1 MIERETKEEVFMKSK
16 IRQYREMLLMN
27 GRTLVGFELVF
38 KLLTVLIAVPLFSE
52 AFKLIMKVTGY
63 SYLTLENV
71 ASFILHPVTLLLL
84 VVLMIL
90 MTAYTVFDIATVIII
105 LDQSY
110 QKKKIRI
117 WEAAGMSVRKCRELL
132 RLSSLPLAF
141 LTLFLIPFLNLGMA
155 SGLISTIRIPE
166 FISDHIV
173 KDKVL
178 LPLCMIAV
186 LLLAVLL
193 LRWFYSLHFFILEG
207 ESFQQARKRSSLLG
221 AKKHIRDLA
230 VLFVLQAV
238 LFLAYVLFVLIGILL
253 IVAVNAVL
261 GRFLL
266 IKSIL
271 ASLIWLFIAVSA
283 AIFMALSTPFSYAG
297 ISVLYYTHRQERGE
311 KIHSLKLET
320 SESAR
325 KKHRGLRLLFCG
337 TTAVAL
343 ALAARFT
350 YGLYQ
355 GEYNLNIEYVRTTE
369 VTAHRGASVN
379 YPENTMSAFV
389 GAKELG
395 ADWIELDVQ
404 QTKDGEIIVIHDTNF
419 KRTTGLDR
427 NTWELTYAEVCQL
440 DAGSFF
446 APEFQRERI
455 PLLSEV
461 IAFAG
466 ENHIKLNIE
475 LKPTG
480 HETDF
485 EKSVVDI
492 IREYDYAEEC
502 VVTSQVYRVLENIK
516 SYDPQI
522 RTVYVMSL
530 AYGDITALEAADHFS
545 VEAANVSKELVG
557 RVHRE
562 GKELYAWTVNTKESI
577 GRMAE
582 MNVDNIITDNI
593 ALAKE
598 TIYAGKTSNLISE
611 YIKMLQRIF

>member
-1 MIERETKEEVFMKSK
+1 MKKK

-27 GRTLVGFELVF
+27 RRTLIGFEFVF
-38 KLLTVLIAVPLFSE
+38 KMLTVLIAVPLFSG

-71 ASFILHPVTLLLL
+71 AAFILQPVTLLLL
-84 VVLMIL
+84 IVLIIL
-90 MTAYTVFDIATVIII
+90 MTAYNMFDIATVIII

-110 QKKKIRI
+110 QKKKVRIR
-117 WEAAGMSVRKCRELL
+117 EAVGMSVRRCRELL
-132 RLSSLPLAF
+132 HLSSLPLAF

-155 SGLISTIRIPE
+155 SGLITTIQIPE
-166 FISDHIV
+166 FITDYIL

-178 LPLCMIAV
+178 LPLCVTAV

-193 LRWFYSLHFFILEG
+193 VRWLYSLHFFILEG
-207 ESFQQARKRSSLLG
+207 ESFQQARKHSGLLG
-221 AKKHIRDLA
+221 AGKHIRDLA
-230 VLFVLQAV
+230 ILFVLQAAINI
-238 LFLAYVLFVLIGILL
+238 AYVLFILVGILL

-283 AIFMALSTPFSYAG
+283 AIFMALSIPFSYAG
-297 ISVLYYTHRQERGE
+297 ISVLYYARRQERGE
-311 KIHSLKLET
+311 EIRSLKLE
-320 SESAR
+320 ALKPAG
-325 KKHRGLRLLFCG
+325 KKHRGLRFLLG
-337 TTAVAL
+337 GVAAVAL
-343 ALAARFT
+343 VLAVRFT
-350 YGLYQ
+350 YGLYR

-379 YPENTMSAFV
+379 YPENTMSAFT

-404 QTKDGEIIVIHDTNF
+404 QTEDGEIIVIHDTNF

-427 NTWELTYAEVCQL
+427 NTWELTYAEVSQL

-446 APEFQRERI
+446 APEFQGERI

-466 ENHIKLNIE
+466 ENNIKLNIE

-492 IREYDYAEEC
+492 IREYDFAEEC
-502 VVTSQVYRVLENIK
+502 VVTSQVYQVLENVK

-530 AYGDITALEAADHFS
+530 AYGDITTLEAADHFS

-557 RVHRE
+557 KVHRE
-562 GKELYAWTVNTKESI
+562 GKELYAWTVNTRESI
-577 GRMAE
+577 SRMVE

-593 ALAKE
+593 SLAKE
-598 TIYAGKTSNLISE
+598 TIYAGKTSDLISE
-611 YIKMLQRIF
+611 YIKMLERIF

>member
-1 MIERETKEEVFMKSK
+1 MKKK

-27 GRTLVGFELVF
+27 RRTLVGFEFVF
-38 KLLTVLIAVPLFSE
+38 KLLTALIAVPLFSG

-63 SYLTLENV
+63 RYLTLENV
-71 ASFILHPVTLLLL
+71 AAFLLHPVTLLLL
-84 VVLMIL
+84 IVLIIL
-90 MTAYTVFDIATVIII
+90 MTAYNMFDIATVIII

-110 QKKKIRI
+110 HKKKVRIR
-117 WEAAGMSVRKCRELL
+117 EAVGMSVRRCRELL
-132 RLSSLPLAF
+132 HLSSLPLAF

-155 SGLISTIRIPE
+155 SGLITTIQIPE
-166 FISDHIV
+166 FITDYIL

-178 LPLCMIAV
+178 LPLCVTAV

-193 LRWFYSLHFFILEG
+193 VRWLYSLHFFILEG
-207 ESFQQARKRSSLLG
+207 ESFQQARKHSGLLG
-221 AKKHIRDLA
+221 AGKHIRDLA
-230 VLFVLQAV
+230 VLFVLQAAINI
-238 LFLAYVLFVLIGILL
+238 AYVLFILVGILL

-283 AIFMALSTPFSYAG
+283 AIFMALSIPFSYAG
-297 ISVLYYTHRQERGE
+297 ISVLYYARRQERGE
-311 KIHSLKLET
+311 EIHSFKLE
-320 SESAR
+320 ALKPAG
-325 KKHRGLRLLFCG
+325 KKHRGLRFLLG
-337 TTAVAL
+337 GVAAVAL
-343 ALAARFT
+343 VLAVRFT
-350 YGLYQ
+350 YGLYR

-369 VTAHRGASVN
+369 VTAHRGASVD
-379 YPENTMSAFV
+379 YPENTMSAFA

-427 NTWELTYAEVCQL
+427 NTWELTYAEVSQL

-446 APEFQRERI
+446 APEFQGERI

-466 ENHIKLNIE
+466 ENNIKLNIE

-492 IREYDYAEEC
+492 IREYDFAEEC
-502 VVTSQVYRVLENIK
+502 VVTSQVYQVLKNVK

-530 AYGDITALEAADHFS
+530 AYGDITTLEAADHFS

-562 GKELYAWTVNTKESI
+562 GKELYAWTVNTRESI
-577 GRMAE
+577 SRMVE

-593 ALAKE
+593 SLAKE
-598 TIYAGKTSNLISE
+598 TIYAAKTSDLISE
-611 YIKMLQRIF
+611 YIKMLERIF

>member
-1 MIERETKEEVFMKSK
+1 MKKK

-27 GRTLVGFELVF
+27 RRTLVGFEFVF
-38 KLLTVLIAVPLFSE
+38 KLLTVLIAVPLFSG

-71 ASFILHPVTLLLL
+71 AAFILHPVTLLSLI
-84 VVLMIL
+84 VLIIL
-90 MTAYTVFDIATVIII
+90 MTAYNMFDIATVIII

-110 QKKKIRI
+110 QKKKVRIR
-117 WEAAGMSVRKCRELL
+117 EAVGMSVRRCRELL
-132 RLSSLPLAF
+132 HLSSLPLAF

-155 SGLISTIRIPE
+155 SGLITTIQIPE
-166 FISDHIV
+166 FITDYIL

-178 LPLCMIAV
+178 LPLCMTAV
-186 LLLAVLL
+186 LLLAILL
-193 LRWFYSLHFFILEG
+193 VRWLYSLHFFILEG
-207 ESFQQARKRSSLLG
+207 ESFQQARKRSGLLG
-221 AKKHIRDLA
+221 AGKHIRDLA
-230 VLFVLQAV
+230 VLFVLQAAIT
-238 LFLAYVLFVLIGILL
+238 FAYVLFILVGILL
-253 IVAVNAVL
+253 IVAMNAAL

-271 ASLIWLFIAVSA
+271 ASLVWLFIAVSA

-297 ISVLYYTHRQERGE
+297 ISVLYYARRQERGE
-311 KIHSLKLET
+311 EIHSLKLEAL
-320 SESAR
+320 EPAG
-325 KKHRGLRLLFCG
+325 KKHHGLRFLLG
-337 TTAVAL
+337 GAAAVAL
-343 ALAARFT
+343 VLAVRFT
-350 YGLYQ
+350 YGLYR

-427 NTWELTYAEVCQL
+427 NTWELTYAEVCRL

-446 APEFQRERI
+446 APDFQGERI

-461 IAFAG
+461 IAFAE
-466 ENHIKLNIE
+466 ENNVRLNIE

-492 IREYDYAEEC
+492 IREYDFAEEC
-502 VVTSQVYRVLENIK
+502 VVTSQVYQVLENVK

-530 AYGDITALEAADHFS
+530 AYGDITTLEAADHFS

-562 GKELYAWTVNTKESI
+562 GKELYAWTVNTRESI
-577 GRMAE
+577 SRMVE

-593 ALAKE
+593 SLAKE
-598 TIYAGKTSNLISE
+598 TIYAAKTSDLISE
-611 YIKMLQRIF
+611 YIKMLERIF